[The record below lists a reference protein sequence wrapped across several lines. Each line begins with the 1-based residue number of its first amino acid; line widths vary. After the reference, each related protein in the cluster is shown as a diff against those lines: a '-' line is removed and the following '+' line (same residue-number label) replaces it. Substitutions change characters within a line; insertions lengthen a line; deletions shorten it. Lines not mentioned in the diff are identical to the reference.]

1 MKKSVWLVL
10 CVAIIA
16 VILIAVFASQRNS
29 ALDQVKEKESQLEEK
44 SLQIEEQK
52 IAIETATQLQRSV
65 QLESEQKVK
74 EAEEARE
81 KAETATVEATE
92 RAEALENQV
101 AQQQA
106 SIDSAVEQLRSVA
119 RQAQATITALT
130 GEEED
135 AAGKALEEAQ
145 QELETLK
152 ADYEKV
158 TADLMA
164 AQDQLAALRSAVDS
178 AEAAKLDKTVVRIYN
193 SRGRTVTEFED
204 LSLLPEKNLAE
215 GVYTLNVLFLNPA
228 GDEIAQYTLPYIVT
242 PQETSVKEESAEP
255 ETAEGTADAE
265 PAGEEVADAP
275 AEDTVEVPAEEP
287 VREDEGG
294 SEAA

>member
-16 VILIAVFASQRNS
+16 VVLIAVFASQRNS
-29 ALDQVKEKESQLEEK
+29 ALDQVKEKDTQLEEK
-44 SLQIEEQK
+44 SKQLEEQQ

-65 QLESEQKVK
+65 QAESDLKIK

-81 KAETATVEATE
+81 KAETASVEATE
-92 RAEALENQV
+92 RAQALETQV

-106 SIDSAVEQLRSVA
+106 SIDTAVEQLRTVA
-119 RQAQATITALT
+119 RQAQDTITALT

-135 AAGKALEEAQ
+135 ATGKALEEAQ

-164 AQDQLAALRSAVDS
+164 AQDQLAVLRTAVDN
-178 AEAAKLDKTVVRIYN
+178 AEAGKLDKTLVRIYN
-193 SRGRTVTEFED
+193 ARERVVAEFDD
-204 LSLLPEKNLAE
+204 LSLLSEKKLAE
-215 GVYTLNVLFLNPA
+215 GVYTLNVVFFNPA
-228 GDEIAQYTLPYIVT
+228 GNEIAQYTLPYIVT
-242 PQETSVKEESAEP
+242 AQNAAADGEIAPD
-255 ETAEGTADAE
+255 TAEEAPEADA
-265 PAGEEVADAP
+265 AGEEITEEAT
-275 AEDTVEVPAEEP
+275 AEDTVEAPAEAP
-287 VREDEGG
+287 DENG
-294 SEAA
+294 EEVPDAA

>member
-16 VILIAVFASQRNS
+16 VVLIAVFASQRNS
-29 ALDQVKEKESQLEEK
+29 ALDQVKEKDTQLEEK
-44 SLQIEEQK
+44 SKQLEEQQ

-65 QLESEQKVK
+65 QAESDLKIK

-81 KAETATVEATE
+81 KAETASVEATE
-92 RAEALENQV
+92 RAQALETQV

-106 SIDSAVEQLRSVA
+106 SIDTAVEQLRTVA
-119 RQAQATITALT
+119 RQAQDTITALT

-135 AAGKALEEAQ
+135 ATGKALEEAQ

-164 AQDQLAALRSAVDS
+164 AQDQLAVLRTAVDN
-178 AEAAKLDKTVVRIYN
+178 AEAGKLDKTLVRIYN
-193 SRGRTVTEFED
+193 ARERVVAEFDD
-204 LSLLPEKNLAE
+204 LSLLSEKKLAE
-215 GVYTLNVLFLNPA
+215 GVYTLNVVFFNPA
-228 GDEIAQYTLPYIVT
+228 GNEIAQYTLPYIVT
-242 PQETSVKEESAEP
+242 AQNAAADGEIAPD
-255 ETAEGTADAE
+255 TAEEAPEADV
-265 PAGEEVADAP
+265 AGEEITEEAP
-275 AEDTVEVPAEEP
+275 AEDTVEAPAEAP
-287 VREDEGG
+287 DENG
-294 SEAA
+294 EEVPDAA

>member
-16 VILIAVFASQRNS
+16 VVLIAVFASQRNS
-29 ALDQVKEKESQLEEK
+29 ALDQVKEKDTQLEEK
-44 SLQIEEQK
+44 SKQLEEQQ

-65 QLESEQKVK
+65 QAESDLKIK

-81 KAETATVEATE
+81 KAETASVEATE
-92 RAEALENQV
+92 RAQALETQV

-106 SIDSAVEQLRSVA
+106 SIDTAVEQLRTVA
-119 RQAQATITALT
+119 RQAQDTITALT

-135 AAGKALEEAQ
+135 ATGKALEEAQ

-164 AQDQLAALRSAVDS
+164 AQDQLAVLRTAVDN
-178 AEAAKLDKTVVRIYN
+178 AEAGKLDKTLVRIYN
-193 SRGRTVTEFED
+193 ARERVVAEFDD
-204 LSLLPEKNLAE
+204 LSLLSEKKLAE
-215 GVYTLNVLFLNPA
+215 GVYTLNVVFFNPA
-228 GDEIAQYTLPYIVT
+228 GNEIAQYTLPYIVT
-242 PQETSVKEESAEP
+242 AQNAAADGEIAPD
-255 ETAEGTADAE
+255 TAEEAPEADA
-265 PAGEEVADAP
+265 AGEEITEEAP
-275 AEDTVEVPAEEP
+275 AEDTVEAPAEAP
-287 VREDEGG
+287 DENG
-294 SEAA
+294 EEVPDAA